1 MLQLLFYAL
10 IIIMIIETLVNI
22 FQNEFNYNTINEIR
36 TTKLRNRTNGIQ
48 LSDLCYY
55 RFVYSKKDITKQN
68 IVSNINYINKND
80 IKRQSF
86 DRKENNI
93 PVRIYENIYHK
104 MKSYYNDTYN
114 NKDNCKLIGIDG
126 TYNNDSKMNEIMNMG
141 FFDISNGIPI
151 DIESF
156 GKENKNKEI
165 KSATEYI
172 IKHIDLFKNN
182 IIVADRAYFS
192 YKFLHFLINNNI
204 KFIVRV
210 KGDGKMFRENALKSN
225 KPEHEIISNVV
236 NNCKIIRYENM
247 MKKII
252 YNTNTKKKLDKYTLE
267 INNDC
272 TLVTNILEE
281 YSNDK
286 ILELYRSRWDI
297 EVFFKYVKNGFKFRH
312 LRETLSTK
320 CKKMYICELII
331 TYIAKLIEK
340 YFEKKLFYISNKQ
353 KNYTINKNNL
363 VNGIFDYL
371 LKTILDK
378 TLTYQKLDIFCKAYI
393 IRIHN
398 KNNRTFP
405 RMSKTPFT
413 KWYVKGYS
421 NHTKYLAIIDAIIN
435 NTTDTLN
442 KNLKTLATKIISIN
456 GVKYPEEK

>member
-1 MLQLLFYAL
+1 
-10 IIIMIIETLVNI
+10 MIIETLTNI
-22 FQNEFNYNTINEIR
+22 FLNEFNYKKINELSA
-36 TTKLRNRTNGIQ
+36 TKLRNRDKGIK

-55 RFVYSKKDITKQN
+55 RFAYSKKDITKQN
-68 IVSNINYINKND
+68 IISNINNNNQNNIT
-80 IKRQSF
+80 RQSF

-93 PVRIYENIYHK
+93 PVKIYENIYHK
-104 MKSYYNDTYN
+104 IKNYYNDNYN

-141 FFDISNGIPI
+141 FYDISNGIPI

-172 IKHIDLFKNN
+172 TKNIDTFKNN

-192 YKFLHFLINNNI
+192 YNFLNFLITNNI

-210 KGDGKMFRENALKSN
+210 KGNGKMFQENALKSN
-225 KPEHEIISNVV
+225 TPDYNTRLNVI
-236 NNCKIIRYENM
+236 NNCKIITYENI

-252 YNTNTKKKLDKYTLE
+252 YNTNTKKQLDKYTLE

-272 TLVTNILEE
+272 ILVTNILDG
-281 YSNDK
+281 YSDDK

-297 EVFFKYVKNGFKFRH
+297 EVFFKYIKNSFKFRH
-312 LRETLSTK
+312 LHETLSIK

-340 YFEKKLFYISNKQ
+340 YYDKKLSNNNSKQ
-353 KNYTINKNNL
+353 KKSYTINKNNL
-363 VNGIFDYL
+363 VNGIFDHL

-378 TLTYQKLDIFCKAYI
+378 TLTYHILDVFCKSYI
-393 IRIHN
+393 VMIFN

-405 RMSKTPFT
+405 RVSKTPFT

-421 NHTKYLAIIDAIIN
+421 NHTKYLSIIDAIIN
-435 NTTDTLN
+435 DTVNTLN
-442 KNLKTLATKIISIN
+442 KNLKTLTTKIVSIN
-456 GVKYPEEK
+456 DVKYPLDQKN